1 MGERHRLLL
10 HDWNGIPIRVW
21 GMLLRFLLSPVRG
34 TGEVNGFSKM
44 KESGVLGGVSIGS
57 IAGVV
62 VGEVTYV
69 GSSTKEKNQE
79 YWLMHVL
86 VILRK

>member
-1 MGERHRLLL
+1 MCELHRQLL

-21 GMLLRFLLSPVRG
+21 GMLLSFLLAPVRG
-34 TGEVNGFSKM
+34 TGEVNGFSKR

-79 YWLMHVL
+79 YWLMHMLVL
-86 VILRK
+86 LRK